1 MTRAAKVPR
10 RTSERRSEQLEV
22 LRTVLAVGVP
32 MMWAALGAGLHRST
46 ALRWLD
52 RLGRGQVLAH
62 RRGPCAA
69 PLTAAVSLA
78 ASALV
83 RELHGLIGADSLRHS
98 VPGLTRRAA
107 ARIKRETC
115 QAVERE
121 RRAQTRRVAVVAP
134 GILRGFDAMELCSP
148 GEPRRHAL
156 IAADGCVPYRTSW
169 TIAPVYDA
177 RAVADL
183 LEKDFGLHGAPL
195 VLRFD
200 RAKAHVADVVDELL
214 QAKGVLPLHGPPHH
228 ARYYG
233 QLERQNREHRAWLGD
248 HAVEPEDLEDM
259 MVQLNEH
266 WRRATLGWWTAG
278 EVWRGRPALHVD
290 RSDLANDVG
299 ERAVRITRKL
309 GSSASARD
317 LAWRLSVKQTLVNRG
332 LLRVETGGW
341 C

>member
-1 MTRAAKVPR
+1 
-10 RTSERRSEQLEV
+10 
-22 LRTVLAVGVP
+22 

-52 RLGRGQVLAH
+52 RLCRGDVLAH
-62 RRGPCAA
+62 RRGPCPA
-69 PLTAAVSLA
+69 PVTEAVCVA

-115 QAVERE
+115 QTVERE

-156 IAADGCVPYRTSW
+156 IAADGCVPFRTSW
-169 TIAPVYDA
+169 TISPIYDA

-183 LEKDFGLHGAPL
+183 LEKDFDLHGAPL

-214 QAKGVLPLHGPPHH
+214 QAKGVLPLHGPPHY

-248 HAVEPEDLEDM
+248 HAVE
-259 MVQLNEH
+259 
-266 WRRATLGWWTAG
+266 
-278 EVWRGRPALHVD
+278 
-290 RSDLANDVG
+290 AN
-299 ERAVRITRKL
+299 
-309 GSSASARD
+309 SASTAWSPSQARCSAV
-317 LAWRLSVKQTLVNRG
+317 LPFELSVVARVMRRTVQRQDSLGLQRLVDDVRDMG
-332 LLRVETGGW
+332 LGAVEAKDERSTVEIEIFLQEVGHGARVVDG
-341 C
+341 